1 MIKEVFK
8 KLKKAENPKEYNS
21 LSAQM
26 LDLLSDVKTAEQLK
40 EVYDG
45 DGLELSDQEAE
56 RLYEEL
62 THVRKMRKNPLDAED
77 LILVSGGEFQPEAP
91 REGPDGW
98 VPEIR
103 DVYRYKNQLYNRGK
117 GYYIKELDGCTRSS
131 DDSWCWRNDWC
142 KAWDSVYDNVY
153 GDERT
158 DIDPGRMSD
167 DFINGVITGG
177 EDF

>member
-1 MIKEVFK
+1 MIKEVLE
-8 KLKKAENPKEYNS
+8 KLKSAEKAEDYNRFS
-21 LSAQM
+21 IQLA
-26 LDLLSDVKTAEQLK
+26 DLLSDVKTTEQLK
-40 EVYDG
+40 EAFAKDG
-45 DGLELSDQEAE
+45 AELSDQEAE

-62 THVRKMRKNPLDAED
+62 THVRKMRKNPLEMED

-103 DVYRYKNQLYNRGK
+103 GVYRYNNQLYNRGN
-117 GYYIKELDGCTRSS
+117 GYYIKEIDGCTRSS

-142 KAWDSVYDNVY
+142 KAWDSVYNNVY